1 MQEWL
6 HGMQQARNQKVRSEI
21 YIHQKDVTKG
31 ALKTAKHPTGYMGR
45 DQEKDKVKTEEV
57 KPEEDILDP
66 VRLKIN
72 LKVKKRKKSK

>member
-31 ALKTAKHPTGYMGR
+31 ALKTAKHPTGYLGR
-45 DQEKDKVKTEEV
+45 DQEKDKVKTEKV
-57 KPEEDILDP
+57 KPEEDITVPNQTKD
-66 VRLKIN
+66 
-72 LKVKKRKKSK
+72 